1 MQNSMVSEERRAA
14 LCIEEEKVPIRKEKE
29 PKLGPSPL
37 SISDSQRSEMMQAPK
52 GVMAFRSGKDNR
64 QYQIS
69 PANKDVNKD
78 NFRDGNRDRDN
89 NRNQT
94 SKGRGIFSNKKK
106 TESALNSTA

>member
-1 MQNSMVSEERRAA
+1 MSEDRKPAI
-14 LCIEEEKVPIRKEKE
+14 CIEEEKVAIRKEKE

-37 SISDSQRSEMMQAPK
+37 TVSESQRSEMMQAPK

-78 NFRDGNRDRDN
+78 NERNLFRDKDN

-106 TESALNSTA
+106 TDPALNVNAQ